1 MRVKL
6 TQLSMAHDDMGSR
19 APVLF
24 IHGYPLNRR
33 MWQPQMDDLWDV
45 ARLLAVDLRGHGES
59 EAPPGPYSMDA
70 LADDCAEFLEAM
82 RVRQPVVVCGLSMG
96 GYVAMAF
103 YRRHRARVGGLIFT
117 ATRAA
122 ADSEAARAARNTAIV
137 TAQTHGVAAIA
148 ESMLPKL
155 FAPATYDHNPALVAR
170 VKAMMLQT
178 ALAGVLGVL
187 PALRDRADSTPML
200 PEIAVPTLVIHGEAD
215 AIVPLAEA
223 QAMHAA
229 IPNARLAIVP
239 QAGHLPN
246 LEQPARFNAAVRDFL
261 ETL

>member
-1 MRVKL
+1 MLVKL
-6 TQLSMAHDDMGSR
+6 THLTMAHDDMGSR
-19 APVLF
+19 TPILF
-24 IHGYPLNRR
+24 LHGYPLNRQ
-33 MWQPQMDDLWDV
+33 MWQPQLDDLWDV
-45 ARLLAVDLRGHGES
+45 ARLLTVDLRGHGES
-59 EAPPGPYSMDA
+59 TAPPGPYSMDA
-70 LADDCAEFLEAM
+70 LADDCAEFLEAL
-82 RVRQPVVVCGLSMG
+82 RVRQPVIVCGLSMG

-103 YRRHRARVGGLIFT
+103 YRRHRARVNGLIFT

-122 ADSEAARAARNTAIV
+122 ADGEAARAARNAALQ

-148 ESMLPKL
+148 EGMLPKL
-155 FAPATYDHNPALVAR
+155 FAPTTYETNPALVAH

-178 ALAGVLGVL
+178 SLAGVLGVL

-200 PEIAVPTLVIHGEAD
+200 PDIAVPTLIIHGEAD

-223 QAMHAA
+223 QAMHAT
-229 IPNARLAIVP
+229 IPNARLVTLP

-246 LEQPARFNAAVRDFL
+246 LEQPAAFNAAVRDFV